1 MKQKLLTL
9 MMSVMCILG
18 MSAQDVIEWEDP
30 IGQYQ
35 TETVV
40 YAAVVV
46 NNMPSLPMFTLG
58 TQWRNFSIGAFVN
71 GELRDVVNAQEY
83 TSTVN
88 TSQSMAAKVEGL
100 EPSETGQTYRMP
112 VYAFRVGG
120 DEANDAGAQIEFR
133 VLVDQGIV
141 YKARAYT
148 IQNFLRY
155 SPSLINNK
163 EYAYQDVAW
172 ADESTIN
179 WGGDITVNQPTQYY
193 ILNFAPVMQVESTPG
208 TVSFDLRIGDPA
220 VNLREQFESFR
231 YLSEDGVEVAAPIE
245 GGYWQAQGDGSLE
258 IEGDNVTAIA
268 VPESGAPV
276 SVNYY
281 YMGDVSSSVVA
292 YINVLEPWVYVESIE
307 VKDIDLYKGQMPI
320 LPEVIY
326 NNGESTPTETGYSLV
341 SNNPEIVTIEQNHLR
356 PVAIGEATVTVTSAG
371 TNSDGNPVSYTFAVN
386 VLSAMADYGFQREDA
401 TVEHEK
407 AHTVWITEGEMD
419 LSNYLVAP
427 TPIPVEGFEGDLP
440 WDFWNFTMTSNNPD
454 VVEITEDVVAIA
466 KQKGVATVTCT
477 SEYDPS
483 FSATY
488 VVTVKQAPRSI
499 EFYSYTIDGGEEQ
512 LFSELTAGI
521 ISLNVGQTVTV
532 KAKVSPENADYD
544 EGSFILDLNEAKYGQ
559 YVELITASKAEG
571 NECTITFKALAQG
584 RGPINA
590 QLTCTQDGDPFTIE
604 NSIYYNIK
612 ESVTSIE
619 AADETTIWFDNAGDM
634 FDFPITVLPETASN
648 KYLNF
653 TYESLDEGVSFLTS
667 PISLDLTDT
676 GYMLT
681 VNSKGNVKVT
691 ATSVDNPSVSK
702 TFNIYLKRR
711 VQGIVF
717 ETDDDATNIKMYNDG
732 QEYNVY
738 ARISPVDADF
748 IEDEFSLV
756 AEYSNDNFGGES
768 GWDAFSS
775 YILEIV
781 QKPETPNAGGEY
793 YYNYRITGKA
803 LCPEGFILTA
813 SYSGETQGM
822 PVEKIAGID
831 ITVNEKINVPAG
843 WSWISLTS
851 GTHTTNI
858 VDLVEARSQH
868 ELVYND
874 PVYGFFG
881 NFTTM
886 YPMYVA
892 YKLDMAESFVMYPT
906 YEADFAP
913 FMTGNSP
920 SVTLN
925 TGWNWIGYP
934 YEYSYMASEVF
945 DASQFTEGDLILS
958 KDSGLAAVK
967 NGVWE
972 NDFTLE
978 PNTGY
983 MVYHN
988 GEEISAYLPGRFDM
1002 PQGDFVA
1009 VLPQDAGTYTTKAMS
1024 LGREASVWNFDG
1036 SRFANTMAIIGKL
1049 EMNDDASDYTIGAFV
1064 GDECR
1069 GEGKVVNGT
1078 AYITAVG
1085 EVGET
1090 VSFRLYNKWN
1100 GQYSDVTTKLAF
1112 GDIAGSVKSP
1122 VTLSAPIVTG
1132 IDDVEMGNQGIYF
1145 NGNTLNLGDYKGTAT
1160 IMTVDGKVAA
1170 TTTAA
1175 TISLDELPAGVYVVI
1190 VNSEEG
1196 RIVKK
1201 IAKN

>member
-46 NNMPSLPMFTLG
+46 NNMPSQPMFTLG
-58 TQWRNFSIGAFVN
+58 SLWWRNFSIGAFVN
-71 GELRDVVNAQEY
+71 GELRDVVNAQEF

-193 ILNFAPVMQVESTPG
+193 VLNFAPVMQVESTPG

-231 YLSEDGVEVAAPIE
+231 YLSEDGVQVAAPIE
-245 GGYWQAQGDGSLE
+245 GGYWQAQGDGYLD

-276 SVNYY
+276 SVMY
-281 YMGDVSSSVVA
+281 YMGDVSSSVEA

-341 SNNPEIVTIEQNHLR
+341 SNNPEIVTIENNHLN

-386 VLSAMADYGFQREDA
+386 VLSALDKFGFYVADEFVSETDL
-401 TVEHEK
+401 E
-407 AHTVWITEGEMD
+407 VWIYDEEID
-419 LSNYLVAP
+419 LANMLPYAES
-427 TPIPVEGFEGDLP
+427 TPVEDWSGDLP
-440 WDFWNFTMTSNNPD
+440 FGFTDYTITSNAPE
-454 VVEITEDVVAIA
+454 VVSVEMDPSGMQVVKAL
-466 KQKGVATVTCT
+466 KKGVATLTYT
-477 SEYDPS
+477 NSYDPS
-483 FSATY
+483 KTATV
-488 VVTVKQAPRSI
+488 VVTVKQAPTSI
-499 EFYSYTIDGGEEQ
+499 EFVSYSIDGGDEIFFANLPAAMIEAGLGQ
-512 LFSELTAGI
+512 AITVNARIAPEDADINEGTFTMECMRADGLVEILT
-521 ISLNVGQTVTV
+521 
-532 KAKVSPENADYD
+532 P
-544 EGSFILDLNEAKYGQ
+544 
-559 YVELITASKAEG
+559 SKAEG
-571 NECTITFKALAQG
+571 NQCSISFKGIATGNFQLHAQAEFG
-584 RGPINA
+584 EGV
-590 QLTCTQDGDPFTIE
+590 E
-604 NSIYYNIK
+604 VSNSLSVSIK
-612 ESVTSIE
+612 ESVTDIE
-619 AADETTIWFDNAGDM
+619 VAEETTLWIHSNGQT
-634 FDFPITVLPETASN
+634 FDFPITVLPETATV
-648 KYLNF
+648 KDLNF
-653 TYESLDEGVSFLTS
+653 TYEPIGDSEFGETS
-667 PISLDLTDT
+667 PIEIYLGDE

-681 VNSKGNVKVT
+681 AMYKADVKVT
-691 ATSVDNPSVSK
+691 ATSVDNPAVSK
-702 TFNIYLKRR
+702 TFNVYIKRQ
-711 VQGIVF
+711 VDGIVF
-717 ETDDDATNIKMYNDG
+717 ETDGETSNINMYNDG

-738 ARISPVDADF
+738 VRILPADADF
-748 IEDEFSLV
+748 VEEELTLV
-756 AEYSNDNFGGES
+756 STYNNENMGGET
-768 GWDAFSS
+768 GWEAYDS
-775 YILEIV
+775 YLLDLV
-781 QKPETPNAGGEY
+781 QTPTTEEADGEY
-793 YYNYRITGKA
+793 YYNYRIMGKS

-813 SYSGETQGM
+813 TYSGETQGM

-843 WSWISLTS
+843 WSWISLIS

-858 VDLVEARSQH
+858 DGLIEARSQH

-892 YKLDMAESFVMYPT
+892 YKLDMAESFEMYPT

-934 YEYSYMASEVF
+934 YEYKYMASEVF

-1024 LGREASVWNFDG
+1024 LGREASVWNYDG

-1049 EMNDDASDYTIGAFV
+1049 EMNDEAEDYTIGAFV

-1078 AYITAVG
+1078 AYITVAG
-1085 EVGET
+1085 EGGEE

-1145 NGNTLNLGDYKGTAT
+1145 NGNTLNLGDYNGTAT
-1160 IMTVDGKVAA
+1160 IMTVDGRVAA
-1170 TTTAA
+1170 TTTQS
-1175 TISLDELPAGVYVVI
+1175 TISLDELPTGVYVVI
-1190 VNSEEG
+1190 IDSTDG

-1201 IAKN
+1201 ISKN

>member
-18 MSAQDVIEWEDP
+18 MSAQEEIVWEDP
-30 IGQYQ
+30 VGQYQ

-46 NNMPSLPMFTLG
+46 NNMPSQGMFTLG
-58 TQWRNFSIGAFVN
+58 SQWRNFSIGAFVN
-71 GELRDVVNAQEY
+71 GELRDVVDAQEY

-88 TSQSMAAKVEGL
+88 TAAQLSEKVQGL
-100 EPSETGQTYRMP
+100 EPSETGQTYQMP

-120 DEANDAGAQIEFR
+120 DEANDADAQIEFR
-133 VLVDQGIV
+133 VLVEQGVV

-155 SPSLINNK
+155 NSQTLNRNELTYPDAIW
-163 EYAYQDVAW
+163 EG
-172 ADESTIN
+172 ESTIN
-179 WGGDITVNQPTQYY
+179 WNGDVTVNQPTQYY
-193 ILNFAPVMQVESTPG
+193 ILNFAPFMQLESTPE

-231 YLSEDGVEVAAPIE
+231 YISEDGVEVAAPIE
-245 GGYWQAQGDGSLE
+245 GGFWQVQGEGYLD

-268 VPESGAPV
+268 VPESGEPV
-276 SVNYY
+276 PVMYN

-292 YINVLEPWVYVESIE
+292 YINVLEPWVYVE
-307 VKDIDLYKGQMPI
+307 DIMVNDVTLYKGQSTV
-320 LPEVIY
+320 PEVIF
-326 NNGESTPTETGYSLV
+326 NNGESTPTETGYTMV
-341 SNNPEIVTIEQNHLR
+341 ANNTEVVEVLNGKGLN
-356 PVAIGEATVTVTSAG
+356 ALEIGETTVTVTSVG
-371 TNSDGNPVSYTFAVN
+371 TNSDGNTVSYDFAVN

-407 AHTVWITEGEMD
+407 ALTVWITEGEMN
-419 LSNYLVAP
+419 LSNFLVAP

-454 VVEITEDVVAIA
+454 VVAITEDGGAIA

-477 SEYDPS
+477 SVYDPS

-512 LFSELTAGI
+512 LLSGSTAGI

-544 EGSFILDLNEAKYGQ
+544 EGSFILDLNEAEYGQ

-590 QLTCTQDGDPFTIE
+590 QLTYTQDGDPITIE
-604 NSIYYNIK
+604 NSITYNIK

-619 AADETTIWFDNAGDM
+619 VADETTIWFDNAGEM
-634 FDFPITVLPETASN
+634 FEFPITVLPETASN

-711 VQGIVF
+711 VQSIVF
-717 ETDDDATNIKMYNDG
+717 EADDDATNIKMYNDG

-738 ARISPVDADF
+738 ARISPADADF

-781 QKPETPNAGGEY
+781 QNPETANAGGEY

-803 LCPEGFILTA
+803 LCPDGFNLTA
-813 SYSGETQGM
+813 RYSGVSQDM

-831 ITVNEKINVPAG
+831 ITVNEKIEIPTG

-851 GTHTTNI
+851 GAYTPQVPGLI
-858 VDLVEARSQH
+858 EARSQSQ
-868 ELVYND
+868 LVYND
-874 PVYGFFG
+874 PSYGYFG
-881 NFTTM
+881 DFEMMN
-886 YPMYVA
+886 PNAEA
-892 YKLDMAESFVMYPT
+892 YKLNM
-906 YEADFAP
+906 EAIYYMFPIYSADNSAFISGAAP
-913 FMTGNSP
+913 S
-920 SVTLN
+920 LN
-925 TGWNWIGYP
+925 LRKGWNWVGYP

-945 DASQFTEGDLILS
+945 DVSQFAEGDIILS
-958 KDSGLAAVK
+958 KESGLAALK

-972 NDFTLE
+972 NDFALN
-978 PNTGY
+978 PNEGY
-983 MVYHN
+983 MLYHN
-988 GEEISAYLPGRFDM
+988 SEATAATLPGRFTM
-1002 PQGDFVA
+1002 AQGDFVA
-1009 VLPQDAGTYTTKAMS
+1009 ALSQDAGTYSTKAMS

-1036 SRFANTMAIIGKL
+1036 SRFANTMAIIGQL

-1078 AYITAVG
+1078 AYISVVG
-1085 EVGET
+1085 EAGET

-1100 GQYSDVTTKLAF
+1100 GQYSNVKTKLAF
-1112 GDIAGSVKSP
+1112 SDIAGSVKSP
-1122 VTLSAPIVTG
+1122 VTLSAPGITG
-1132 IDDVEMGNQGIYF
+1132 VDDVEMGNASIYF
-1145 NGNTLNLGDYKGTAT
+1145 NGNVLVLGQFNGVAS
-1160 IMTVDGKVAA
+1160 IMTIDGRVVA
-1170 TTTAA
+1170 TTTEA
-1175 TISLDELPAGVYVVI
+1175 TISLDELPAGVYVVVI
-1190 VNSEEG
+1190 DSEEG

-1201 IAKN
+1201 ISKN